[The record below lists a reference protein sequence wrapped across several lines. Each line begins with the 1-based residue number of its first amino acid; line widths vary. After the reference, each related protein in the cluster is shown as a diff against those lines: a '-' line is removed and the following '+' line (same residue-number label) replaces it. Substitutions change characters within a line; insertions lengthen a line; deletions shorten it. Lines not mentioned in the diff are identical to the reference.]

1 MLHAYPAHGVKNH
14 IMARKSKELVWT
26 PTKTVVEIHSAFMAY
41 YEAYDRA
48 VALTAGIVDV
58 TLMVPAQD
66 WATRFTEM
74 QSHFPSWVTT
84 LIIDYPGRFADMESC
99 WAAIIAEASRQ
110 ATSRKIGNG
119 GRILQ
124 LTNEAM
130 TAGELE
136 GGLGEP
142 GVLFNDDVDVA
153 YTDTSGI
160 SIFALGRQQVPGCW
174 RCGDKNHLRR
184 DCTLPASKAELE
196 GAPMNQWAKMPR
208 VASSVA
214 PQQAPFPSAARGSA
228 TSTTTVLAQMAALNA
243 RIDRQ
248 DTMFETI
255 LHRLPQLTPLPGVPM
270 AAGALAQMAVPTA
283 AVEAA
288 PLIMG
293 GPPPVGYVYV
303 GANQGLSIWGHNE
316 IVAASIM
323 EGGEVGNG
331 GGV

>member
-1 MLHAYPAHGVKNH
+1 LSSRGVGRAYP
-14 IMARKSKELVWT
+14 
-26 PTKTVVEIHSAFMAY
+26 HSWC
-41 YEAYDRA
+41 
-48 VALTAGIVDV
+48 V
-58 TLMVPAQD
+58 
-66 WATRFTEM
+66 
-74 QSHFPSWVTT
+74 
-84 LIIDYPGRFADMESC
+84 
-99 WAAIIAEASRQ
+99 
-110 ATSRKIGNG
+110 
-119 GRILQ
+119 
-124 LTNEAM
+124 
-130 TAGELE
+130 
-136 GGLGEP
+136 
-142 GVLFNDDVDVA
+142 

-174 RCGDKNHLRR
+174 RCGDKKHLRR

-214 PQQAPFPSAARGSA
+214 PPQAPFPSAARGSA

-255 LHRLPQLTPLPGVPM
+255 LQRLPPLTPLPGVPM

-293 GPPPVGYVYV
+293 GLPQSAMCTWVPIKACPS
-303 GANQGLSIWGHNE
+303 GATMKSWRHRSWKVERWETAAVCRSRRPTHPAELLCSFNKQEARIDVLISLVSHVFCIHVVSRSTCECHGPLTRMAHNG
-316 IVAASIM
+316 APSAQ
-323 EGGEVGNG
+323 
-331 GGV
+331 